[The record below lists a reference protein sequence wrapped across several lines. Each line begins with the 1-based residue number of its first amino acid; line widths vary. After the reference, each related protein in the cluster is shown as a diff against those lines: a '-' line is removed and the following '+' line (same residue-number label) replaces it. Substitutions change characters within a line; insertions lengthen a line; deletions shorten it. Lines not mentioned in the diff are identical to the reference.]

1 MRRSVRVEV
10 DWSLAPV
17 SSYLILGLLG
27 PNTSCDFVLFWPT
40 CGHESR

>member
-27 PNTSCDFVLFWPT
+27 PNRFRPLLAHVWT
-40 CGHESR
+40 